1 VEVGLLLLV
10 GANLTEIALV
20 LFGLQLVCAG
30 IVLGLSLRTP
40 SPQRLAVHA

>member
-1 VEVGLLLLV
+1 VLLLLAV

-30 IVLGLSLRTP
+30 IVLGLSFRTP
-40 SPQRLAVHA
+40 SPPRLPAPA